1 MVTEKFERLSVEVS
15 ESGTIRV
22 EYAAVTRSMESDQD
36 ALIRAIAGRM
46 EQNQQARRHREA
58 MARLWMA

>member
-15 ESGTIRV
+15 ESGTIRA

-58 MARLWMA
+58 LARLWMA